1 MGHPPRTERH
11 KQPTRIE
18 FHVKQDKLS
27 LNAAYGRAK
36 EQHPWCFSST
46 ELLEII
52 PDSADKGYTIEQ
64 AELAHRYGTPWPVS
78 ANLTNRRYGKPTGGN
93 LTTVAKGTHQ

>member
-18 FHVKQDKLS
+18 FHVKHYCGP
-27 LNAAYGRAK
+27 NAT
-36 EQHPWCFSST
+36 Q
-46 ELLEII
+46 LLEMI
-52 PDSADKGYTIEQ
+52 PDSADRDYTVEQ

-78 ANLTNRRYGKPTGGN
+78 ADLTNRRYGKVTGN
-93 LTTVAKGTHQ
+93 LTAVAKGTHR